1 MKDARRY
8 FDLVS
13 IGVILLATVLSL
25 ARFSYLPQ
33 YVDDY
38 YHICVARGFL
48 KSGGWI
54 GWSWWDYA
62 PFGRPQIYPPLYH
75 LLLVFLNKLGFS
87 FLTAVRISE
96 AVIPGVFFFFLWRS
110 LRIFNSSFFSLVC
123 LLSLSGFF
131 SFYSSLS
138 ANLPASLSLTFGFL
152 SWYYLVR
159 KKIIS
164 SSIFLLLSSYSH
176 AGIFWIFVSSLVFL
190 CFLKEYRKISLKV
203 LVFAF
208 SGFSFFLLH
217 QLRYLKYLRLEL
229 LRESYFIHLNIFIV
243 SLGIISVFFFFKKN
257 FRNLLFLGFLIGS
270 GIVFIRYPY
279 RLLSA
284 QGIIGFTFFSSL
296 LLENIFFSLRR
307 KMPFFLFLFL
317 FLFLFQSTLNWKGEK
332 IELNLLD
339 STYYNYFTTRAF
351 RLLEF
356 TSLFW
361 PRFYRPIIEVIKN
374 NSRECEIISSNL
386 KLTSQ
391 IFSALS
397 GRPTSN
403 SILYEVKPE
412 EEEVFRF
419 AKVIVWMKT
428 EKRDYLLEKKMGW
441 QKVYENEIAYVF
453 RNPSLRV
460 CVVPLQAKINFKIIG
475 GIVLFLSFLL
485 VEENIKVSS

>member
-1 MKDARRY
+1 MNKNS
-8 FDLVS
+8 LV
-13 IGVILLATVLSL
+13 V
-25 ARFSYLPQ
+25 Y
-33 YVDDY
+33 
-38 YHICVARGFL
+38 
-48 KSGGWI
+48 
-54 GWSWWDYA
+54 
-62 PFGRPQIYPPLYH
+62 
-75 LLLVFLNKLGFS
+75 FS
-87 FLTAVRISE
+87 FEEI
-96 AVIPGVFFFFLWRS
+96 
-110 LRIFNSSFFSLVC
+110 
-123 LLSLSGFF
+123 
-131 SFYSSLS
+131 
-138 ANLPASLSLTFGFL
+138 FL
-152 SWYYLVR
+152 S
-159 KKIIS
+159 K
-164 SSIFLLLSSYSH
+164 
-176 AGIFWIFVSSLVFL
+176 
-190 CFLKEYRKISLKV
+190 
-203 LVFAF
+203 
-208 SGFSFFLLH
+208 
-217 QLRYLKYLRLEL
+217 
-229 LRESYFIHLNIFIV
+229 
-243 SLGIISVFFFFKKN
+243 
-257 FRNLLFLGFLIGS
+257 
-270 GIVFIRYPY
+270 
-279 RLLSA
+279 
-284 QGIIGFTFFSSL
+284 
-296 LLENIFFSLRR
+296 
-307 KMPFFLFLFL
+307 L